1 METLRRELQSL
12 VIDLYSDVV
21 LNFAVQLKCRLQ
33 SEYRCIQRYGLTI
46 QLQNEEKKLILE
58 KNR

>member
-1 METLRRELQSL
+1 MENIRRELQSL

-21 LNFAVQLKCRLQ
+21 LNFAVELKCRLQ
-33 SEYRCIQRYGLTI
+33 SEFHRCVKSSLTI